1 MNKKDKTEYTA
12 NKEDSR
18 RDENMVMDENYI
30 HDILY
35 TFADEYYS
43 DLRNDY
49 YEALLEDMED
59 EEESS

>member
-18 RDENMVMDENYI
+18 RGENMVMDENYI